1 MEYTE
6 QFNRYKRLADES
18 IMEFLPKPQEGF
30 AVLAEA
36 MEYALLGGGKRI
48 RPVLLLAV
56 CEMFGGE
63 LNHARP
69 AAAAIEMVHAYSL
82 VHDDLP
88 AMDNDDLRR
97 GRPTV
102 HKMFGEDIAILAGDA
117 LLTRAFEAAA
127 QIPNEA
133 AAAKAALCIA
143 KGAGCEGM
151 VAGQVIDLQSE
162 GKDGLTY
169 EHLKQMDL
177 LKTGALIRT
186 AGKIGGILGRASDA
200 ELALID
206 RYCSALGL
214 AFQIQDDILDVTGS
228 EEFGKPIGSDVQK
241 GKATYVT
248 ILGLD
253 QARELSGRLTDAAVE
268 AARELPGGEFL
279 VELAFHLLH
288 RNQ

>member
-97 GRPTV
+97 GRPAV

-127 QIPNEA
+127 QIPDEA
-133 AAAKAALCIA
+133 AAAKAALCLA
-143 KGAGCEGM
+143 RGAGCEGM

-169 EHLKQMDL
+169 EHLKQMDH

-248 ILGLD
+248 FLGLD
-253 QARELSGRLTDAAVE
+253 QARELSGQLTDAAVE

>member
-133 AAAKAALCIA
+133 AAAKAALCLA

>member
-133 AAAKAALCIA
+133 AAAKAALCLA

-268 AARELPGGEFL
+268 AARELPRGEFL

>member
-102 HKMFGEDIAILAGDA
+102 HKIFGEDIAILAGDA

-133 AAAKAALCIA
+133 AAAKAALCLA

>member
-1 MEYTE
+1 MDFIQRFE
-6 QFNRYKRLADES
+6 RYKHFADEC
-18 IMEFLPKPQEGF
+18 IMKYLPKPKQEYEI
-30 AVLAEA
+30 LAEA

-56 CEMFGGE
+56 CEMCGGTMQS
-63 LNHARP
+63 AGP

-88 AMDNDDLRR
+88 AMDNDDFRR

-102 HKMFGEDIAILAGDA
+102 HKKFGDDIAILAGDA

-127 QIPNEA
+127 QIPDETS
-133 AAAKAALCIA
+133 ALQSSLWLA
-143 KGAGCEGM
+143 RGAGCEGM
-151 VAGQVIDLQSE
+151 VAGQVIDLLSE

-169 EHLKQMDL
+169 EHLRQMDL

-186 AGKIGGILGRASDA
+186 AGRIGGIIGGASEQ
-200 ELALID
+200 ELSILD
-206 RYCSALGL
+206 HYCSSLGL

-228 EEFGKPIGSDVQK
+228 EEFGKPIGSDAEN

-248 ILGLD
+248 ILGLA
-253 QARELSGRLTDAAVE
+253 QAKEYSSRLTGVAVE
-268 AARELPGGEFL
+268 AAGKLCGGEFL
-279 VELAFHLLH
+279 TELAFYLLH

>member
-82 VHDDLP
+82 VHNDLP

-133 AAAKAALCIA
+133 AAAKAALCLA